1 MITWCQFW
9 RFSENHITHLLFRS
23 DSYIFNALSFEFILR
38 SNGSFVC
45 LLFVSQRVL
54 LFRLKITMEKFL
66 FPNHNFLCNHA
77 IRNSRTT
84 WPNRSKRS
92 VDIWDVR
99 FYLSELSFSF
109 DGRTTFD
116 GFNLTG
122 SFNFHL
128 ESYFFV
134 LSYILTIILMYL

>member
-1 MITWCQFW
+1 MKIFDGI
-9 RFSENHITHLLFRS
+9 FMGGLAS
-23 DSYIFNALSFEFILR
+23 DHM
-38 SNGSFVC
+38 V
-45 LLFVSQRVL
+45 
-54 LFRLKITMEKFL
+54 
-66 FPNHNFLCNHA
+66 
-77 IRNSRTT
+77 
-84 WPNRSKRS
+84 
-92 VDIWDVR
+92 

-134 LSYILTIILMYL
+134 LSYILAIILIYL